1 MTICYVEFTLNFLQ
15 SYYKLWNIIMPQN
28 NPKFILEQI
37 YNFIVEKPTID
48 SQSQFMQLKTFLSE
62 LHECDKSTFEAIK
75 PYNYKG
81 VFNGKQQTILAHA
94 APSFLQKKEFLHWM
108 SHQLEQ

>member
-1 MTICYVEFTLNFLQ
+1 MTMHYVEYILKLLRL
-15 SYYKLWNIIMPQN
+15 YYKLWNIIMPQN

-62 LHECDKSTFEAIK
+62 LHECDKSTFEAVK

-81 VFNGKQQTILAHA
+81 MFNGKQQTILAHA
-94 APSFLQKKEFLHWM
+94 AQAFCKKMNF
-108 SHQLEQ
+108 

>member
-48 SQSQFMQLKTFLSE
+48 SQSQFMQLKTFLSA
-62 LHECDKSTFEAIK
+62 LHESDKSTFEAVK

>member
-1 MTICYVEFTLNFLQ
+1 MYEIYFKILQ
-15 SYYKLWNIIMPQN
+15 IDYEVWNIRVPQN

-48 SQSQFMQLKTFLSE
+48 SQSQFMQLKTFLSA
-62 LHECDKSTFEAIK
+62 LHESDKSTFEAVK

-94 APSFLQKKEFLHWM
+94 APSFLQKNEFLHWM
-108 SHQLEQ
+108 SKQLEQ

>member
-62 LHECDKSTFEAIK
+62 LHESDKSTFEAVK

-81 VFNGKQQTILAHA
+81 IFNGKQQTILAYT
-94 APSFLQKKEFLHWM
+94 APSFLQKNEFLHWM
-108 SHQLEQ
+108 SNQLQQ